1 MNGRSRRPS
10 SSPVSTTGS
19 NTNTVSRKHKPD
31 YWILVLTALLLTI
44 GLVIVYSI
52 SPGLAA
58 SQNVSQSYFITK
70 QLIDVGLGLVAFAV
84 AAYLPAK
91 FWLKAVVPVAI
102 AAIAASIIVMFT
114 PVDSIYQAHR
124 WIRFGGISFQVAE
137 LIKLAVL
144 IWTAAFLTRQWKNGK
159 LEDSASTLKPLLIV
173 LVVVGF
179 VVARLQS
186 DLGSAAVIIAMLGLM
201 AFSAGIPLRRVATIA
216 AAILIVGT
224 LAIST
229 SGYRRERLSAF
240 LNPEA
245 SCLDAS
251 YQACQ
256 ALISVGSGG
265 LFGQGLGYGVQA
277 YGYLPEASDD
287 SIFAII
293 AEKFGFIGT
302 AFIILIYGFFI
313 SRFKKIAERTSDQFT
328 RLMVVGV
335 MAWFSTQMI
344 INVGAM
350 LGLLP
355 LKGITLPLISQGGTS
370 LVFLTAAIGI
380 VFHISRYTNYN
391 VTEPESGPRPVIK
404 TGHSFDRRRV
414 RRAYNPS
421 LVTRPRT

>member
-1 MNGRSRRPS
+1 MNGRLRRS
-10 SSPVSTTGS
+10 SKNSLNTASSGSSP
-19 NTNTVSRKHKPD
+19 TNRKHKPD
-31 YWILVLTALLLTI
+31 YWILILTAILLTI
-44 GLVIVYSI
+44 GLVVVYSI

-70 QLIDVGLGLVAFAV
+70 QLIDVGLGIVAFAV
-84 AAYLPAK
+84 AAYLPVK
-91 FWLKAVVPVAI
+91 FWLRALLPVV
-102 AAIAASIIVMFT
+102 AAATAASIIVMFM
-114 PVDSIYQAHR
+114 PVDSVYQAHR

-144 IWTAAFLTRQWKNGK
+144 IWTAAFLAGQWRRGK
-159 LEDSASTLKPLLIV
+159 LEDSASTLKPLIIV
-173 LVVVGF
+173 LLVVSF
-179 VVARLQS
+179 VVAKLQS
-186 DLGSAAVIIAMLGLM
+186 DLGSAAVIVAMLGLM
-201 AFSAGIPLRRVATIA
+201 AFSVGIPLKRVMLIA
-216 AAILIVGT
+216 GAILIVGT

-229 SGYRRERLSAF
+229 SSYRRERLSTF

-293 AEKFGFIGT
+293 AEKFGFLGT

-313 SRFKKIAERTSDQFT
+313 SRFKKAAERTADQFS
-328 RLMVVGV
+328 RLLVIGV

-355 LKGITLPLISQGGTS
+355 IKGITLPLISQGGTS

-391 VTEPESGPRPVIK
+391 VTEPESGPRPIIS
-404 TGHSFDRRRV
+404 TGRSIDGRRL
-414 RRAYNPS
+414 RRAYNPA